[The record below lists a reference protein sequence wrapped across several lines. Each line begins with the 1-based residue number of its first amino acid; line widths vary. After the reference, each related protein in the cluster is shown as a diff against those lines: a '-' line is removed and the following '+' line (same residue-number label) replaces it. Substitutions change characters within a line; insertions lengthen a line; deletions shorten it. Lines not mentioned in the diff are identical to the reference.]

1 MAIKQKATPVVAKKT
16 SQKTAQKTAPKAAA
30 KPVPKISLPGV
41 RGVIS
46 DLKKRNEE
54 LNRKYESA
62 QADIAAGATIGQRGV
77 GEYMDRLSR
86 EIDHNDSKIQRYG
99 KVVAQ
104 TDIAIQEKS
113 LNQKKEAF
121 NRDYP
126 LAPTFK
132 QNQK

>member
-1 MAIKQKATPVVAKKT
+1 MPPIKKT
-16 SQKTAQKTAPKAAA
+16 SKTAPKIVKNTTAKVAPKAVA

-62 QADIAAGATIGQRGV
+62 QADIEGGATIGQRGV

-104 TDIAIQEKS
+104 TEIAIQQKS
-113 LNQKKEAF
+113 LNQKREAF

-126 LAPTFK
+126 LSPTFK
-132 QNQK
+132 ENNK